1 MPSTSKTFAWMS
13 GSWILT
19 LPEPNSEPLST
30 RSYAIERTDIGSDSN
45 LSMSSGWG
53 PTAVL
58 GGFEGGEVDHKQRR
72 QLLVAVGTAELD
84 PELAEYGCHRP
95 PVVGGEQQHVAR
107 FAVEGGDHSGSFLLG
122 QELGHR

>member
-1 MPSTSKTFAWMS
+1 MFRIVGHLLDVDGGGEGVM
-13 GSWILT
+13 
-19 LPEPNSEPLST
+19 
-30 RSYAIERTDIGSDSN
+30 RRR
-45 LSMSSGWG
+45 